1 MNKSKNLWDKARRL
15 KQIKTFSEITHHR
28 SHKMKWGPDW
38 MWIGYMNSFDDNN
51 NGGGGN
57 GSGCLSV
64 VLIIGA
70 VIGVL
75 WLLGR

>member
-1 MNKSKNLWDKARRL
+1 
-15 KQIKTFSEITHHR
+15 
-28 SHKMKWGPDW
+28 MKWGPDW